1 MVYSAN
7 HVKFIDESEI
17 ESTIS
22 LPRRLQVN
30 RFRDA
35 GTENRRS
42 TKGKAR
48 KSKVFICQSVSI
60 GASFD
65 AWINVHRG
73 SMSSRNLR

>member
-1 MVYSAN
+1 MVYSTN
-7 HVKFIDESEI
+7 HVEFIDESEI

-22 LPRRLQVN
+22 LPERPQVN
-30 RFRDA
+30 RFRDV
-35 GTENRRS
+35 GTENWRG

-65 AWINVHRG
+65 AWKTYIEDPCLVRT
-73 SMSSRNLR
+73 